1 MNKVLKKLFSILL
14 VFSFVLLIGCE
25 DKKQVEIN
33 LKQESVTIKVNEEIN
48 FKDYF
53 TILVDGKEIDLLEDY
68 IISNLNIQK
77 PGDYKVKVVYEDK
90 EKVLKVIV
98 IEEEKI
104 NYYVEITNKVDELI
118 IGDIYTLYI
127 DSNVRNLNVISSDES
142 VIKVNGKRL
151 EALSEG
157 ECDITCEGLADGE
170 KVFDTFT
177 CKVTKK
183 EEEKEDLTKAFNK
196 LTNTNNWNFKLIY
209 TTLIKEVSSVISDQ
223 LSYDGQSIL
232 YSYEY
237 GGEYYNDYVIN
248 DKGVNYYY
256 CGYGDTYEKFK
267 EGTNDY
273 DLYIQYVPDMDFSNL
288 ASYTYTKKDG
298 VYYFDNPQ
306 TVNDE
311 ILGEYEGTYTCESVT
326 FELKNNLISKITF
339 TCKVL
344 DTDSNVYYTYIDTL
358 DIFDYGNVNIDVES
372 VKKLVSDQ
380 TPVET
385 TKVSK
390 FLDTELN
397 VESGSPKYTA
407 DRTANSFDEIRGAQF
422 LQADGKVTITSE
434 KSYQDVGSVTL
445 VVSTNQELGAIIK
458 VKVGSKYFVYN
469 GSDKAKINKTNFDV
483 TNTITFTTEELT
495 DGLITIELIPTAQ
508 KKSIYI
514 LEVSFSSE
522 KGQTSEEKD
531 YMEKQVYD
539 ESTFDGRSIQ
549 ELLKAYEYSIGLLDK
564 GNYNVLVVPV
574 EFKSG
579 NKYTKSQLD
588 KLEKSFNGTSLDTG
602 WQSVKTYY
610 QISSYNKLNMTFDIQ
625 SPVTLSNTAK
635 YYESYSKDLYWDDGD
650 TSTKDGSML
659 ILEEVLKQLESELD
673 LTKYDN
679 DNDGVI
685 DGVYLIY
692 NYDIDY
698 DSDTSFYWAYVS
710 WYEVPEDVTYDG
722 LYPYYYLFASY
733 YFTEEDAENGYEY
746 SGIIRGLKINSTTYI
761 HETGHMLSLDD
772 YYDYYPDRGCNEGLG
787 GSDMMDYNVGDHGS
801 YSKILMGWV
810 TPQIVTE
817 SKEITIKSF
826 EETGDVILIPLK
838 FNNSY
843 MSEYL
848 LIDLY
853 TCTGLN
859 KLHGDLTLLYGTS
872 LYGVR
877 IYHISSDVDDPY
889 TGDFSSFTKYNN
901 STTNIS
907 LIKLIEADGETD
919 FASNE
924 GFASS
929 TDLWLSGMSLNDV
942 FPNYK
947 RNDGK
952 IINFNITIDSVSL
965 DEAKITIEY
974 K

>member
-90 EKVLKVIV
+90 EKVLKVTV

-104 NYYVEITNKVDELI
+104 NYYVEITNKVDGLI
-118 IGDIYTLYI
+118 IGDIYVLYI
-127 DSNVRNLNVISSDES
+127 DSNVRNLTVISSNES
-142 VIKVNGKRL
+142 VIKVDGKRL

-157 ECDITCEGLADGE
+157 ECEITCEGLADGE
-170 KVFDTFT
+170 KVSDTFT
-177 CKVTKK
+177 CKVIKK
-183 EEEKEDLTKAFNK
+183 EEVKEDLTKAFNK
-196 LTNTNNWNFKLIY
+196 LIDTNNWNFKLIY

-326 FELKNNLISKITF
+326 FEVKNNLISKITF

-344 DTDSNVYYTYIDTL
+344 DTDSNQYYTYIDTL

-372 VKKLVSDQ
+372 VKKLVSEQ

-407 DRTANSFDEIRGAQF
+407 DRIANSFDEIRGAQF

-458 VKVGSKYFVYN
+458 VKVGSKYFEYN
-469 GSDKAKINKTNFDV
+469 GLDQAKINKTNFDV
-483 TNTITFTTEELT
+483 TNTITFSTSELT

-531 YMEKQVYD
+531 YMEKQMYD

-549 ELLKAYEYSIGLLDK
+549 DLLKAYEYPLGLLDE

-635 YYESYSKDLYWDDGD
+635 YYESYSKDLYWDDGSS
-650 TSTKDGSML
+650 STKDGSML

-710 WYEVPEDVTYDG
+710 WYEAPEDVTFDG

-733 YFTEEDAENGYEY
+733 YFTEEDTENGYEY

-772 YYDYYPDRGCNEGLG
+772 YYDYYPNKGANEGIG
-787 GSDMMDYNVGDHGS
+787 GSDMMDYNIGDHGS
-801 YSKILMGWV
+801 YSKIIMGWV

-877 IYHISSDVDDPY
+877 IYHVSSEVDDPY

-907 LIKLIEADGETD
+907 LIKLIEADGETH
-919 FASNE
+919 FSSNE
-924 GFASS
+924 GLASS

-952 IINFNITIDSVSL
+952 LINFNITIDSASL
-965 DEAKITIEY
+965 DEAKIIIEY

>member
-90 EKVLKVIV
+90 EKVLKVTV

-118 IGDIYTLYI
+118 IGDIYALYI
-127 DSNVRNLNVISSDES
+127 DSNVRNLQVISSNES

-170 KVFDTFT
+170 KVSDTFT
-177 CKVTKK
+177 CKVIKK
-183 EEEKEDLTKAFNK
+183 EEVKEDLTKAFNK
-196 LTNTNNWNFKLIY
+196 LTDTNNWNFKLIY

-298 VYYFDNPQ
+298 VYYFDNPK
-306 TVNDE
+306 TVNNE

-326 FELKNNLISKITF
+326 FEVKNNLISKITF

-344 DTDSNVYYTYIDTL
+344 DTDSNEYYTYIDTL

-372 VKKLVSDQ
+372 VKKLVSNQ

-385 TKVSK
+385 TNVSK
-390 FLDTELN
+390 FLDTQLN

-407 DRTANSFDEIRGAQF
+407 DRTANSYDEIRGAQF
-422 LQADGKVTITSE
+422 LQADGNVTITSE

-458 VKVGSKYFVYN
+458 VKVGSKYFEYN
-469 GSDKAKINKTNFDV
+469 GLDQAKINKTNFDV
-483 TNTITFTTEELT
+483 TNTITFFTNELT
-495 DGLITIELIPTAQ
+495 DGFITIELIPTAQ

-539 ESTFDGRSIQ
+539 ESTFDGRTIQ
-549 ELLKAYEYSIGLLDK
+549 ELLKAYEYPVGLLDE

-579 NKYTKSQLD
+579 NKYTKSQID

-659 ILEEVLKQLESELD
+659 ILEEVLKQLESKLD

-679 DNDGVI
+679 NNDGVI

-698 DSDTSFYWAYVS
+698 DSNDSFYWAYVS
-710 WYEVPEDVTYDG
+710 WYEVPEDVKFDG

-746 SGIIRGLKINSTTYI
+746 SGIIRGLKINSVTYI

-772 YYDYYPDRGCNEGLG
+772 YYDYYPNKGANEGLG

-859 KLHGDLTLLYGTS
+859 KFHGNLTLLYGTS

-877 IYHISSDVDDPY
+877 IYHVSSDVDNPY

-919 FASNE
+919 FSSNE

-952 IINFNITIDSVSL
+952 LINFDITIDSASL
-965 DEAKITIEY
+965 DEAKIIIEY

>member
-90 EKVLKVIV
+90 EKVLKVTV

-118 IGDIYTLYI
+118 IGDIYALYI
-127 DSNVRNLNVISSDES
+127 DSNVRNLQVISSNES

-170 KVFDTFT
+170 KVSDTFT
-177 CKVTKK
+177 CKVIKK
-183 EEEKEDLTKAFNK
+183 EEVKEDLTKAFNK
-196 LTNTNNWNFKLIY
+196 LTDTNNWNFKLIY

-298 VYYFDNPQ
+298 VYYFDNPK
-306 TVNDE
+306 TVNNE

-326 FELKNNLISKITF
+326 FEVKNNLISKITF

-344 DTDSNVYYTYIDTL
+344 DTDSNEYYTYIDTL

-372 VKKLVSDQ
+372 VKKLVSNQ

-385 TKVSK
+385 TNVSK
-390 FLDTELN
+390 FLDTQLN

-407 DRTANSFDEIRGAQF
+407 DRTANSYDEIRGAQF

-458 VKVGSKYFVYN
+458 VKVGSKYFEYN
-469 GSDKAKINKTNFDV
+469 GLDQAKINKTNFDV
-483 TNTITFTTEELT
+483 TNTITFFTNELT
-495 DGLITIELIPTAQ
+495 DGFITIELIPTAQ

-539 ESTFDGRSIQ
+539 KSTFDGRTIQ
-549 ELLKAYEYSIGLLDK
+549 ELLKAYEYPVGLLDE

-579 NKYTKSQLD
+579 NKYTKSQID

-698 DSDTSFYWAYVS
+698 DSNDSFYWAYVS
-710 WYEVPEDVTYDG
+710 WYEVPEDVKFDG

-746 SGIIRGLKINSTTYI
+746 SGIIRGLKINSVTYI

-772 YYDYYPDRGCNEGLG
+772 YYDYYPDKGANEGLG

-877 IYHISSDVDDPY
+877 IYHVSSDVDDPY

-907 LIKLIEADGETD
+907 LIKLIEADGETH
-919 FASNE
+919 FSSNE

-952 IINFNITIDSVSL
+952 LINFDITIDSASL
-965 DEAKITIEY
+965 DEAKIIIEY